1 MIINNNCIAKQLLS
15 IKEIY
20 SAIELGL
27 NIYISY
33 LSESEDSTPVEY
45 TDMPDDKIIEEFKNG
60 CKIYAGVKTL
70 NGIVLPSAQTILTSK
85 FYIGNTV
92 YFLDRNKVYSGE
104 IVYIS
109 LSKGKN
115 ELYNRG
121 YILEN
126 LYYNIQNDK
135 SIESMDCNTRDSLER
150 LTKDLFSTSYAV
162 VKVDHYNYHKALPVG
177 KIFKT
182 KQELINSL

>member
-1 MIINNNCIAKQLLS
+1 MIINNNCIAKQLSS

-33 LSESEDSTPVEY
+33 PSESEFSTPVEY

-85 FYIGNTV
+85 FYVGNTV
-92 YFLDRNKVYSGE
+92 YFLDRNEIFTGE
-104 IVYIS
+104 IKYIS

-115 ELYNRG
+115 ELYNRS
-121 YILEN
+121 YILEK
-126 LYYNIQNDK
+126 LYHNIQPNK
-135 SIESMDCNTRDSLER
+135 SIKSIDCNTKESLER
-150 LTKDLFSTSYAV
+150 FTKDLFSTSYVV
-162 VKVDHYNYHKALPVG
+162 VKVDKYNYHEALPID